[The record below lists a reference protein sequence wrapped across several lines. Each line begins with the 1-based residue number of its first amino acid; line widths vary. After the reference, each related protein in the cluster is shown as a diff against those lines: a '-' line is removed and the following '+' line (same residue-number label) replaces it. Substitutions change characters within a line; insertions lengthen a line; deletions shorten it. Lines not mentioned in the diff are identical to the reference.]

1 MTIRLLVLGFIF
13 KLAVIMRVVVV
24 VYLKWTCLGKAG
36 MESKRRRKSVVSLLL
51 PNPPT
56 SNILKHEKYY
66 KCCRHYQILLLL
78 TF

>member
-56 SNILKHEKYY
+56 SNILKHKKYY